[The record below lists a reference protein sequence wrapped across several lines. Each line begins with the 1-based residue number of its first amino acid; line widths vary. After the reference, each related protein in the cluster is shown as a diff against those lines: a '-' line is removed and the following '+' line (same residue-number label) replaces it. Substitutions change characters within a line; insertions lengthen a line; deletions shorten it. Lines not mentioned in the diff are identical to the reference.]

1 MASFTQGL
9 KDSGFIPGQNVFIE
23 LRYGAK
29 DGRELSAFVTELVG
43 LKAAVIVTV
52 GDFAPKTVQDTNSTI
67 PIVP

>member
-9 KDSGFIPGQNVFIE
+9 KDSGFIPGQNVFVE

-29 DGRELSAFVTELVG
+29 DGRELSAFVTELVR

-52 GDFAPKTVQDTNSTI
+52 
-67 PIVP
+67 